1 MYENIKVLRGG
12 DFPLGIKFAGETLC
26 DGKYYISRKESDLIS
41 MEYIVDGYGTLEIN
55 GQILHPKKGD
65 VFLLTEKSEHKYYC
79 DKDNP
84 WHKYFVCFYGPLANT
99 LIEKYLP
106 KDTYLFENA
115 LCKNEFTDIFDIVFN
130 NDDFDKINSLA
141 SVKLFKIFNLLYSKE
156 INESE
161 DLADRIKKMI
171 DNSTTE
177 EFNLD
182 KLCEQINYSKNHIIN
197 IFSNKFDMTP
207 YKYYKNS
214 KIALAKEYLINTK
227 MTVGEIASAL
237 SFGDQQYFSYSFK
250 KETVFSPKKYREIMK
265 V

>member
-1 MYENIKVLRGG
+1 
-12 DFPLGIKFAGETLC
+12 
-26 DGKYYISRKESDLIS
+26 
-41 MEYIVDGYGTLEIN
+41 
-55 GQILHPKKGD
+55 
-65 VFLLTEKSEHKYYC
+65 
-79 DKDNP
+79 
-84 WHKYFVCFYGPLANT
+84 
-99 LIEKYLP
+99 
-106 KDTYLFENA
+106 
-115 LCKNEFTDIFDIVFN
+115 
-130 NDDFDKINSLA
+130 
-141 SVKLFKIFNLLYSKE
+141 
-156 INESE
+156 
-161 DLADRIKKMI
+161 MI

-227 MTVGEIASAL
+227 MTVGEIASVL

-250 KETVFSPKKYREIMK
+250 KETGFSPKKYREIMK